1 MAGSGLAHYVKADE
15 LLAEIEA
22 MIAFAAWQFW
32 ERCAGRRHVQLG
44 APSKRPDSIRMR
56 KPVVTSVVTND
67 PAICR
72 PGPGAWQ
79 VPRAGDLE
87 HHPQSLA
94 ALSLS

>member
-1 MAGSGLAHYVKADE
+1 MYTRSSSA
-15 LLAEIEA
+15 
-22 MIAFAAWQFW
+22 IA
-32 ERCAGRRHVQLG
+32 VS
-44 APSKRPDSIRMR
+44 SKRYIPTAQPFTARLGTKCLHNDAYRRSFVDTPSVGWGELPVR
-56 KPVVTSVVTND
+56 KSVTNG

-87 HHPQSLA
+87 HHPQSLG